1 MAIYINFNFNIHP
14 GALISRASFLEA
26 TAVTALRKKHGPREN
41 AMGEVLLLSLCL
53 SPSNITYL
61 ALLCLILP
69 YLALSCLAASCLA
82 LSSPA
87 LPYLTLPCLAMS
99 CLVLSYLILTYLFK
113 PLIKNSPPYYT
124 ILLILPNLRPA
135 LLLYAQYNSLDL
147 NMCHLTN
154 GYSDD
159 TV

>member
-69 YLALSCLAASCLA
+69 YLASPHLA
-82 LSSPA
+82 LPYLA

-135 LLLYAQYNSLDL
+135 LLLYAQYNSVDL
-147 NMCHLTN
+147 NMCHHTN

>member
-69 YLALSCLAASCLA
+69 YLASPHLA
-82 LSSPA
+82 LPYLA

>member
-69 YLALSCLAASCLA
+69 YLASPHLA
-82 LSSPA
+82 LPYLA
-87 LPYLTLPCLAMS
+87 LPYLTLPCYVLP
-99 CLVLSYLILTYLFK
+99 CLILSYLILTYLFK

-135 LLLYAQYNSLDL
+135 LLLYAQYNSVDL